1 MPSFTASRLQAVVG
15 KLEDADNGIKSFFG
29 QACTWAKRAQNL
41 DDNWKLR
48 LYRGSYGNTLNLR
61 RKNFSKREELILYNI
76 AYNMERFQ
84 NLLSKIGD
92 NYKESY
98 IIDNECFLYGGA
110 NRKKFD
116 QEFFEPELFEHYSFK
131 LGVLKF
137 SHLLNENNEFLDY
150 NAFLQKFYLNI
161 P

>member
-1 MPSFTASRLQAVVG
+1 MLKEGGLGLFSLDVFLGS
-15 KLEDADNGIKSFFG
+15 

-61 RKNFSKREELILYNI
+61 CTNFNKSEEPILYNI

-98 IIDNECFLYGGA
+98 IMTMSVSCMGAQTGKNSIKTFLG
-110 NRKKFD
+110 
-116 QEFFEPELFEHYSFK
+116 LYSSNDT
-131 LGVLKF
+131 F
-137 SHLLNENNEFLDY
+137 SSLAH
-150 NAFLQKFYLNI
+150 
-161 P
+161 